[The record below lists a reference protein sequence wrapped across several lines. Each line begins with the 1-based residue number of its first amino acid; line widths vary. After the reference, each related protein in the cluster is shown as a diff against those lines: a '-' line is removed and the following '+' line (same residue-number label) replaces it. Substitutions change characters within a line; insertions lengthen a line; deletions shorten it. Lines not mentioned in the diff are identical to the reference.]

1 MPVENIPVPAPVPV
15 TTLELEERRVIAM
28 EIHAA
33 ATKRIADL
41 QTGAGGQYLRPPE
54 VQRFETILCHCLV
67 GRVATDV
74 EGFLTFAREICDG
87 LDREFPDMPTEP
99 T

>member
-1 MPVENIPVPAPVPV
+1 MTVENIPVPTTTPV
-15 TTLELEERRVIAM
+15 TTAALEERRVVAM
-28 EIHAA
+28 ELHAA

-67 GRVATDV
+67 
-74 EGFLTFAREICDG
+74 
-87 LDREFPDMPTEP
+87 
-99 T
+99 

>member
-1 MPVENIPVPAPVPV
+1 MIVENIPVPTTAPV
-15 TTLELEERRVIAM
+15 TTAALEERRVVAM
-28 EIHAA
+28 ELHAA

-74 EGFLTFAREICDG
+74 EGFLTFARELCDG
-87 LDREFPDMPTEP
+87 LDREFPPTTP